1 MCLVYIILSLSLS
14 LSLTLFSHR
23 YVPSCMSTRT
33 VSLSWRR
40 MVGRFLSTRSC
51 WERAQNSLNLVVV
64 VCQIVAAQGER
75 RKVERSRVAGNPKRR
90 IVMTTVRQWVESEW
104 RNRCPYNSYQ
114 EHRSEFTPSKY
125 IICITRGW
133 NTMYIWPIL
142 FCIYVHT
149 LHHPPTTNVL
159 FMLWLVYHLAMHNT
173 IWKNGESVVF

>member
-1 MCLVYIILSLSLS
+1 MTYSQQSEKLYLVYILSQPLSLSLS
-14 LSLTLFSHR
+14 LSLSSHR

-75 RKVERSRVAGNPKRR
+75 RKEERSRVVGNPKRR

-104 RNRCPYNSYQ
+104 RNKCLYNSYQ
-114 EHRSEFTPSKY
+114 EHRSEATPSKY
-125 IICITRGW
+125 IICITRGY
-133 NTMYIWPIL
+133 NTMIV
-142 FCIYVHT
+142 CMSHT
-149 LHHPPTTNVL
+149 VLLYFAPPTC
-159 FMLWLVYHLAMHNT
+159 H
-173 IWKNGESVVF
+173 